1 MKSQELIL
9 YRNLKHRELFDK
21 IAGLLSLEQWERTET
36 MPDSYSCAGQL
47 IELAASYGFEG
58 NLWHCFLSF
67 CLANDEN
74 VYSTSCEII
83 GPVEGTLNELA
94 AHDFRVIKELF
105 DHDIRK
111 LDRFIPGKGIWA
123 ALADYRRADG
133 SSKIYNKRIRDQIV
147 ALAVALEQAED
158 ETVFASQVTEFYRRF
173 GVGKFGLNKAF
184 RIEDG
189 AGEPQILPITSIEHV
204 HLDDIIGYQLQKQ
217 KLIENTEA
225 FLNGRA
231 ANNVLL
237 FGDSGTGKS
246 SSIKAVLNEY
256 YDRGLRIIEVYKH
269 QFKSLS
275 KVQEQV
281 KDRNYKF
288 IIYMDDLSFEDSELE
303 YKYLKAIIEGGLGK
317 KPGNVLIYATSNR
330 RHLIR
335 EKFSDKRELDDDL
348 HNNDTVQEK
357 LSLVAR
363 FGVTIYFGSP
373 DKKEFQEIVR
383 ELAARSDI
391 NMSLEELYAKAN
403 IWELSHGGLSG
414 RTASQFITHLL
425 GTAGEHPGG
434 IPLHPVKRD
443 GHCPENRIGKMK

>member
-9 YRNLKHRELFDK
+9 YRNLKYQELFDHLSE
-21 IAGLLSLEQWERTET
+21 LLDSFKETGKT
-36 MPDSYSCAGQL
+36 MPGSSAWAGQL
-47 IELAASYGFEG
+47 VELAAAYGFEG
-58 NLWHCFLSF
+58 NLWHCFLAF
-67 CLANDEN
+67 CLADHEN
-74 VYSTSCEII
+74 AYSTSCEIN
-83 GPVEGTLNELA
+83 GPIEGTLNELA
-94 AHDFRVIKELF
+94 VHDFKVMKELF
-105 DHDIRK
+105 DQD
-111 LDRFIPGKGIWA
+111 LSALGGIWL
-123 ALADYRRADG
+123 ALSAYKAPDSESRMF
-133 SSKIYNKRIRDQIV
+133 NKRIRDQIV
-147 ALAVALEQAED
+147 SLSIELEQAED
-158 ETVFASQVTEFYRRF
+158 EREFARLVTDFYRRF

-184 RIEDG
+184 RVEEEG
-189 AGEPQILPITSIEHV
+189 HRVRILPITNIEHI
-204 HLDDIIGYQLQKQ
+204 HLDDIVGYELQKQ
-217 KLIENTEA
+217 KLVENTEA
-225 FLNGRA
+225 FLSGRA

-246 SSIKAVLNEY
+246 SSIKAILNEY

-269 QFKSLS
+269 QFKALL

-288 IIYMDDLSFEDSELE
+288 IIYMDDLSFEESELE

-335 EKFSDKRELDDDL
+335 EKFSDKRELDDEL

-363 FGVTIYFGSP
+363 FGVTIYYGSP
-373 DKKEFQEIVR
+373 DKKQFQEIVK
-383 ELAARSDI
+383 ELAARYDV
-391 NMSLEELYAKAN
+391 NMPLEELYAKAN

-425 GTAGEHPGG
+425 GKEEIPG
-434 IPLHPVKRD
+434 
-443 GHCPENRIGKMK
+443 